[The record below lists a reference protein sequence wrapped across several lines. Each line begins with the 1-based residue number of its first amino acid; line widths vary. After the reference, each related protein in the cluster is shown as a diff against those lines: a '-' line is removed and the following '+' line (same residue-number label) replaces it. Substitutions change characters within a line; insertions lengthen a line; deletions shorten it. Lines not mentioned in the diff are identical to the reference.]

1 MNWTRQWTLIKYDFL
16 LDFRHRFSIGSVLL
30 YAVFSVFLCLIA
42 YQDPELEAW
51 NLLYWVLLS
60 FSAVIWSINVYAKET
75 SEHRLYYFQLLRPQE
90 LWLAKWVSGTI
101 FLLLIA
107 LLLCLSLMALS
118 YDPIIDWRRQL
129 AAMGLSSLTL
139 AAILSFTSAIGSLS
153 DSPAVVSSIIS
164 LPLILPVLLLGQYLT
179 GVAMD
184 LRDPAAYNQYM
195 MYLAAI
201 TVIASGGAMVLI
213 NFVWK
218 N

>member
-1 MNWTRQWTLIKYDFL
+1 
-16 LDFRHRFSIGSVLL
+16 
-30 YAVFSVFLCLIA
+30 
-42 YQDPELEAW
+42 LEAW
-51 NLLYWVLLS
+51 NLLYWILLS

-75 SEHRLYYFQLLRPQE
+75 AEHRLYYFQLVRPQE
-90 LWLAKWVSGTI
+90 LWLAKWISGTV
-101 FLLLIA
+101 FLMIIA
-107 LLLCLSLMALS
+107 GMLCLSLMALS
-118 YDPIIDWRRQL
+118 YDPVVDWPRQI
-129 AAMGLSSLTL
+129 AAMALSALAL

-184 LRDPAAYNQYM
+184 LRDPSAYMQYM

-201 TVIASGGAMVLI
+201 TVISSGAAIVLI

>member
-1 MNWTRQWTLIKYDFL
+1 VNWTRQWILIKYDFL
-16 LDFRHRFSIGSVLL
+16 LDFRHRFSIGSVVL
-30 YAVFSVFLCLIA
+30 YAVFSVFLCLIG

-51 NLLYWVLLS
+51 NLLYWILLS

-75 SEHRLYYFQLLRPQE
+75 AEHRLYYFQLVRPQE
-90 LWLAKWVSGTI
+90 LWLAKWISGTA
-101 FLLLIA
+101 FLMIIA
-107 LLLCLSLMALS
+107 AMLCLSLMALS
-118 YDPIIDWRRQL
+118 YDPVVDWPRQI
-129 AAMGLSSLTL
+129 AAMALSALAL

-184 LRDPAAYNQYM
+184 LRDPSAYMQYM

-201 TVIASGGAMVLI
+201 TVISSGAAIVLI